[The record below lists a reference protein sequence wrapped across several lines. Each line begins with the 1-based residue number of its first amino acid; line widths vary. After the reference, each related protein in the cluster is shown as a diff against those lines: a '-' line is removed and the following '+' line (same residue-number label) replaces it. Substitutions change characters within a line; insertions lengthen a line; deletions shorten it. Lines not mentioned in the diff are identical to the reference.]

1 MDRAATGVRGLD
13 DVLHGGFPFP
23 SVVLIAG
30 EPGVGKTTLCMQ
42 TLFEGARR
50 GESGLYITAISEPVD
65 QIHRYMAGYRFY
77 DRSLVEEGLIKFL
90 DISSLLLK
98 EEHEGGGA
106 KAALDFALDFIRKSG
121 ARRVVIDSITPF
133 SFTFAEPRGYRRFL
147 HELFIML
154 KAMETLTLLVAEF
167 SPDETTNPENYMAD
181 GVVFLYLQKTEVVD
195 IFKPAIQ
202 IRKMKGT
209 EHTKD
214 ILRLGFTREGLRI
227 L

>member
-1 MDRAATGVRGLD
+1 M
-13 DVLHGGFPFP
+13 
-23 SVVLIAG
+23 
-30 EPGVGKTTLCMQ
+30 
-42 TLFEGARR
+42 
-50 GESGLYITAISEPVD
+50 
-65 QIHRYMAGYRFY
+65 
-77 DRSLVEEGLIKFL
+77 IKFL

-98 EEHEGGGA
+98 EEHEAGGA
-106 KAALDFALDFIRKSG
+106 KAALDFATDFIRKSG
-121 ARRVVIDSITPF
+121 VKRVVIDSITPF

-147 HELFIML
+147 HELFTML

-181 GVVFLYLQKTEVVD
+181 GVVFLYLQKTEVPD
-195 IFKPAIQ
+195 IYKPAIQ

>member
-1 MDRAATGVRGLD
+1 MERAATGVRGLD
-13 DVLHGGFPFP
+13 ELLQGGFPFP
-23 SVVLIAG
+23 SIILIAG
-30 EPGVGKTTLCMQ
+30 EPGAGKTTLCMQ

-50 GESGLYITAISEPVD
+50 GEAGLYITAISEPVD
-65 QIHRYMAGYRFY
+65 QIHKYMANYRFY
-77 DRSLVEEGLIKFL
+77 DKALVEEGLIKFL
-90 DISSLLLK
+90 DISSLLIK

-106 KAALDFALDFIRKSG
+106 KAALNFALDFIRKSG

-133 SFTFAEPRGYRRFL
+133 SFTFSEPQKYRRFL
-147 HELFIML
+147 HEFFTML

-167 SPDETTNPENYMAD
+167 SPEETTNPENYMAD
-181 GVVFLYLQKTEVVD
+181 GVVFLYLQKTEVPNV
-195 IFKPAIQ
+195 FKPALQ